1 MKRCRLVSANHSH
14 LQGKQRFGAALSTL
28 FVLSTALAAIA
39 SPADAPSQTWAF
51 HLDHVLGT
59 SFDMAVAGTGRAEA
73 EFAFAAATTEI
84 ARLDRVLSGWRDDS
98 ELSALNH
105 TPHAQ
110 ASSDLFAVLSACEA
124 WRTQTGGAFSA
135 RLGEAERLTTSAA
148 ICAAVARAEAADVRL
163 DRASRTVTRPDGVR
177 FAVDGL
183 AKGYVIDAALAAA
196 RRAAPCASGIMI
208 DIGGDIACSGAR
220 DWLVGVADPDA
231 AADNAA
237 PAEVVRLSGRA
248 LAVSG
253 PGQRDRLIDGRP
265 QSHLIDPTTGAPAPR
280 RQAAVIAPDAATAD
294 ALATALAVL
303 PRADALALAE
313 ATPGVE
319 ALLMEGKLRSATS
332 GWAQCQAP
340 APLPAGFQVEVTYVL
355 PKIDAANYKKPYVV
369 VWVTDAEKNPIK
381 TLLIQGTKKEYH
393 EDNYVWW
400 RRYGRKDP
408 GVVEA
413 MGKPTRPPGKY
424 TVGWDGT
431 DQSGRRAPQGQ
442 YLIHIEAAR
451 EHGGHAYQTIPITL
465 GAAPASE
472 AAPAKDELGAAQAR
486 FAKSK

>member
-1 MKRCRLVSANHSH
+1 M
-14 LQGKQRFGAALSTL
+14 STL
-28 FVLSTALAAIA
+28 FALSTALVAVAA
-39 SPADAPSQTWAF
+39 PPGTPSQTWAF

-59 SFDMAVAGTGRAEA
+59 SFDMAVAGAGRAEA
-73 EFAFAAATTEI
+73 EFAFAAATSEI
-84 ARLDRVLSGWRDDS
+84 ARLDRVLSGWREDS
-98 ELSALNH
+98 ELSALNR
-105 TPHAQ
+105 AERMQ
-110 ASSDLFAVLSACEA
+110 VSGDLFAVLSACET

-135 RLGEAERLTTSAA
+135 RLGEAERLSDSAA
-148 ICAAVARAEAADVRL
+148 ICAAVGKAEAADVRL
-163 DRASRTVTRPDGVR
+163 DRVARTVVRPEGVR

-196 RRAAPCASGIMI
+196 RRAAPCADGVMI
-208 DIGGDIACSGAR
+208 DIGGDIACTGAR

-253 PGQRDRLIDGRP
+253 PGQRNRLVDGRP
-265 QSHLIDPTTGAPAPR
+265 HSHLIDPAAGAPAPR
-280 RQAAVIAPDAATAD
+280 RQAAVIAPDAVTAD
-294 ALATALAVL
+294 ALATAFAVL

-319 ALLMEGKLRSATS
+319 ALLVEGRLRSATS
-332 GWAQCQAP
+332 GWARCQAP

-355 PKIDAANYKKPYVV
+355 PRIDAANYKKPFVI

-381 TLLIQGTKKEYH
+381 TLLIQGTKKDWQ

-400 RRYGRKDP
+400 RRYGRKQP

-431 DQSGRRAPQGQ
+431 DASGKRVPQGQ

-451 EHGGHAYQTIPITL
+451 EHGGHAYQTIPVTL
-465 GAAPASE
+465 GAAPASA

-486 FAKSK
+486 YAKSK